1 MNFRR
6 HPNVVNTTPFA
17 IRFAR
22 RRLKMYMVKTEH
34 YKSRALTTKP
44 EEIDAEE
51 TPSFWFHPEEVW
63 EIMGADLTS
72 SPVHT
77 AGRGDR

>member
-1 MNFRR
+1 
-6 HPNVVNTTPFA
+6 
-17 IRFAR
+17 
-22 RRLKMYMVKTEH
+22 MYMVKTEH